1 MQGNALAKQGKLE
14 EAVAV
19 YNKSLMENRN
29 ADTLK
34 RLQVGAAPRWP
45 RCLMCYSTHHS
56 LLAASAHCCQ
66 VPLMYITQPQARA
79 PRQCCRRSLST
90 CPLLA

>member
-1 MQGNALAKQGKLE
+1 VLCCAHAHMPPPTPLQGNALAKQGKLE

-34 RLQVGAAPRWP
+34 RLQVGAAARWP
-45 RCLMCYSTHHS
+45 TCLM
-56 LLAASAHCCQ
+56 
-66 VPLMYITQPQARA
+66 
-79 PRQCCRRSLST
+79 
-90 CPLLA
+90 